1 MQYTERFRLQLVNG
15 QVQVAALGCL
25 LTATRAY
32 TPVAAFVSTAQR
44 LYFAATRHSL
54 SGSFLRYW
62 RSHKGTTLLGAP
74 IAEPS
79 VEPTNDGHGG
89 VYLVQ
94 WFENGRLEYHPESAR
109 TGQAVSIGQTGRQ
122 DLQRRSWLP
131 PTTAALAS

>member
-1 MQYTERFRLQLVNG
+1 VQYTERFRLQLVNG

-44 LYFAATRHSL
+44 LYFAATRRSL

-79 VEPTNDGHGG
+79 VEPTNDG
-89 VYLVQ
+89 
-94 WFENGRLEYHPESAR
+94 
-109 TGQAVSIGQTGRQ
+109 IGQTGRQ